1 MKQAGGVVL
10 NNFAKQ
16 IPARVLEMREI
27 LDISIQEMAERLGVT
42 PEQYVGY
49 ENGSEDIPIS
59 ILYEIAGIFK
69 VDFNVLLMGEEAR
82 MRTASV
88 VRAGQGKAVE
98 RFSGYSY
105 ISLANNFIG
114 RVMEPLLVEL
124 SPNDEMPKPVM
135 HTGQEFNMVLSGC
148 VVVGVGKVEHV
159 LNAGDAIYFDPMLP
173 HYQFAKDGNAKFL
186 TVICQ

>member
-1 MKQAGGVVL
+1 M
-10 NNFAKQ
+10 NNFTKQ
-16 IPARVLEMREI
+16 IPARILEMREI
-27 LDISIQEMAERLGVT
+27 LGLSVQEMVDKLGVT
-42 PEQYVGY
+42 SEQYIGY

-59 ILYEIAGIFK
+59 MLYEIAGIFK

-88 VRAGQGKAVE
+88 VRSGQGKAVE
-98 RFSGYSY
+98 RFEGYSY
-105 ISLANNFIG
+105 RSLANNFIG

-124 SPNDEMPKPVM
+124 RPKEEAPKPVM
-135 HTGQEFNMVLSGC
+135 HTGQEFNLVLSGT
-148 VVVGVGKVEHV
+148 VVISVGKTEYT

-173 HYQFAKDGNAKFL
+173 HYQVAKDTDAKFL

>member
-1 MKQAGGVVL
+1 MNQ
-10 NNFAKQ
+10 FAKQ

-27 LDISIQEMAERLGVT
+27 LDLSVQEMAERLGVA

-69 VDFNVLLMGEEAR
+69 VDFNVLLVGEEAR

-88 VRAGQGKAVE
+88 VRAGQGKVVE
-98 RFSGYSY
+98 RFEGYSY
-105 ISLANNFIG
+105 RSLANNFIG
-114 RVMEPLLVEL
+114 RVMEPLIVEL
-124 SPNDEMPKPVM
+124 SPKDETPKPVM
-135 HTGQEFNMVLSGC
+135 HSGQEFNLVLSGSI
-148 VVVGVGKVEHV
+148 VVCVGKNEHV
-159 LNAGDAIYFDPMLP
+159 LNVGDAIYFDPMQP
-173 HYQFAKDGNAKFL
+173 HYQMAKDTDAKFL

>member
-1 MKQAGGVVL
+1 M
-10 NNFAKQ
+10 NNFTKQ
-16 IPARVLEMREI
+16 IPARVLELREI
-27 LDISIQEMAERLGVT
+27 LDISIQEMVERLGVT

-88 VRAGQGKAVE
+88 VRAGQGEVVE
-98 RFSGYSY
+98 RFEGYSY
-105 ISLANNFIG
+105 RSLANNFIG

-124 SPNDEMPKPVM
+124 CPKDEAPKPVM
-135 HTGQEFNMVLSGC
+135 HTGQEFNLVLSGS
-148 VVVGVGKVEHV
+148 VVVCVGKNEHI
-159 LNAGDAIYFDPMLP
+159 LNAGDAIYFDPTLP
-173 HYQFAKDGNAKFL
+173 HYQIAIDTNAKFL

>member
-1 MKQAGGVVL
+1 M
-10 NNFAKQ
+10 NNFTKQ

-27 LDISIQEMAERLGVT
+27 LDISIQEMAEKLGVT
-42 PEQYVGY
+42 LEQYVGY

-88 VRAGQGKAVE
+88 VRAGQGKAVDRYE
-98 RFSGYSY
+98 GYSY
-105 ISLANNFIG
+105 RSLAYNFIG

-124 SPNDEMPKPVM
+124 CPNDEAPKPVA
-135 HTGQEFNMVLSGC
+135 HTGQEFNLVLSGS
-148 VVVGVGKVEHV
+148 VVVSVGKVEYV
-159 LNAGDAIYFDPMLP
+159 LNAGDAIYFDPTLP
-173 HYQFAKDGNAKFL
+173 HYQVAKDTNAKFL

>member
-1 MKQAGGVVL
+1 ML

-16 IPARVLEMREI
+16 IPARVIEMREI
-27 LDISIQEMAERLGVT
+27 LDISIQEMVERLGVT
-42 PEQYVGY
+42 LEQYVGY

-59 ILYEIAGIFK
+59 MLYEIAGIFK

-88 VRAGQGKAVE
+88 VRAGQGKVIE
-98 RFSGYSY
+98 RFEGYSY
-105 ISLANNFIG
+105 RSLADNFIG

-124 SPNDEMPKPVM
+124 CPNDEVPKPVM
-135 HTGQEFNMVLSGC
+135 HTGQEFNLVLSGTI
-148 VVVGVGKVEHV
+148 VVCVGKVEHV
-159 LNAGDAIYFDPMLP
+159 MNAGDAIYFDPMLP
-173 HYQFAKDGNAKFL
+173 HYQYAKDANARFL

>member
-1 MKQAGGVVL
+1 MD
-10 NNFAKQ
+10 NFTKQ

-27 LDISIQEMAERLGVT
+27 LDISIQEMAEKLGVT

-49 ENGSEDIPIS
+49 ENGTEDIPIS
-59 ILYEIAGIFK
+59 TLYEIAGIFK

-98 RFSGYSY
+98 RFEGYSY
-105 ISLANNFIG
+105 RSLANNFIG

-124 SPNDEMPKPVM
+124 SPNDEVPKPVM
-135 HTGQEFNMVLSGC
+135 HTGQEFNLVLSGTM
-148 VVVGVGKVEHV
+148 VVCVGKIEYVMNV
-159 LNAGDAIYFDPMLP
+159 GDAIYFDPMLP
-173 HYQFAKDGNAKFL
+173 HYQMAKDTNAKFL